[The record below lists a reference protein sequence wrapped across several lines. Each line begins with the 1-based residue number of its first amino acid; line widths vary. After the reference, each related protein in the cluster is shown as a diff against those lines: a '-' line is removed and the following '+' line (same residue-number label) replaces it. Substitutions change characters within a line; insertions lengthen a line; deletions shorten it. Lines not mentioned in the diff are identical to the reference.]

1 MPRWC
6 STQQTY
12 PPRKPPRRSFFIS
25 SERASLEWKHKPS
38 SPHRGRLGPSS
49 PRHEI
54 PCRDERDR
62 TGVRLPGGP
71 AFGRLRNHYQKV
83 MVGTDIVLAIVLTGV
98 SSFLQFQGGNVDPS
112 LVGILLIGSVA
123 GGLLGSYLSARIP
136 VLWLRRLLCGILLA
150 TGARMV
156 RARA

>member
-1 MPRWC
+1 
-6 STQQTY
+6 
-12 PPRKPPRRSFFIS
+12 
-25 SERASLEWKHKPS
+25 
-38 SPHRGRLGPSS
+38 
-49 PRHEI
+49 
-54 PCRDERDR
+54 
-62 TGVRLPGGP
+62 
-71 AFGRLRNHYQKV
+71 